1 MLILPLSSTAGTW
14 VQIQGFPPLRLME
27 NNSKFLWTGGLMGM
41 AHRPDPFTGLSP
53 VPLPW
58 FGVHASVHV
67 SFFPVLF
74 GMVASL
80 LWPPSNRTPPLVLVL
95 GCLARAVPCIHPP
108 FPRRGLSRSSPPFRT
123 SFSPPFRS
131 TLTRGGRRDR
141 KGRVGWDPTRH
152 VPFADGIRC
161 RHRGKE
167 AHRDELA
174 AFSDSVSY
182 LWRWLRRKDWRDGMG
197 EGQATPVLLLSGFL
211 GAGKTTTLRHWIQN
225 QRGLKLG
232 CVVNDVASVNIDA
245 KLIRRTHDAATSTLD
260 LADTVELDNGCACC
274 SITDELFDAIENLC
288 YLADSRKQRFDWIVI
303 EASGVAEP
311 QNVRDL
317 FQNAQE
323 DKLPVSKMAYLDR
336 IVTVVDAS
344 AFGEHYASKQ
354 MLVEKPELGEG
365 GGRRPVV
372 DLLIE
377 QVECADFVLINKADR
392 VKERKVQRLQE
403 IIATLNPLCTV
414 QAARFG
420 NVILESVLNC
430 PSILPK
436 LDLEGQHRG
445 AIAAVQA
452 KREDHHHGHQH
463 GHGHD
468 HPRDQEHNHACE
480 EDEHEDIHRQ
490 GRRSTSAAVKF
501 GITSFVYSR
510 RRPFHTKRLRA
521 LVLEWTPVAG
531 TETNQ
536 RSPLQVVLRSKGFV
550 WLSGSHT
557 NAHYWSHAGQ
567 HLEIKDVGNWWDAV
581 ARSEWPTDQE
591 AQKSI
596 LNDFSK
602 DESIGDRR
610 QELVFIGIGM
620 DQATIE
626 SSLDQALL
634 SDEELGEYKEY
645 WTC

>member
-1 MLILPLSSTAGTW
+1 
-14 VQIQGFPPLRLME
+14 
-27 NNSKFLWTGGLMGM
+27 
-41 AHRPDPFTGLSP
+41 
-53 VPLPW
+53 
-58 FGVHASVHV
+58 
-67 SFFPVLF
+67 
-74 GMVASL
+74 
-80 LWPPSNRTPPLVLVL
+80 
-95 GCLARAVPCIHPP
+95 
-108 FPRRGLSRSSPPFRT
+108 
-123 SFSPPFRS
+123 
-131 TLTRGGRRDR
+131 
-141 KGRVGWDPTRH
+141 
-152 VPFADGIRC
+152 
-161 RHRGKE
+161 
-167 AHRDELA
+167 
-174 AFSDSVSY
+174 
-182 LWRWLRRKDWRDGMG
+182 MG

-211 GAGKTTTLRHWIQN
+211 GAGKTTTLRYWIQN

-392 VKERKVQRLQE
+392 
-403 IIATLNPLCTV
+403 
-414 QAARFG
+414 
-420 NVILESVLNC
+420 
-430 PSILPK
+430 
-436 LDLEGQHRG
+436 
-445 AIAAVQA
+445 
-452 KREDHHHGHQH
+452 
-463 GHGHD
+463 
-468 HPRDQEHNHACE
+468 
-480 EDEHEDIHRQ
+480 
-490 GRRSTSAAVKF
+490 
-501 GITSFVYSR
+501 
-510 RRPFHTKRLRA
+510 
-521 LVLEWTPVAG
+521 
-531 TETNQ
+531 
-536 RSPLQVVLRSKGFV
+536 
-550 WLSGSHT
+550 
-557 NAHYWSHAGQ
+557 

-581 ARSEWPTDQE
+581 ERSEWPTDQE

-620 DQATIE
+620 EQATIE